1 MMWLAKSQSLRHWK
15 TARFSSLFCSL
26 TSSKCTLWW
35 FYQKERGVSQVHV
48 YALVV
53 MYVVRLG
60 LCVVNQLT
68 HTSFL
73 SLCCMLPYVI
83 TLLVFLSSVLCVWLW
98 LLLSGVL
105 SGGWFCRQHT
115 IIPFHMLKCCDL
127 SDNGVAAEDQTLFS
141 SVWSYLLWMLD
152 IMYIKMALCLGKY
165 IWLALKIEL
174 HFSSV
179 YTLLFTGFLG
189 LWSGSMEAD
198 IYGVLYGLL
207 KHGEHSCFAGSE
219 ADFSSSSSTGSIK
232 GRGTMA
238 NNSRGEKNCLSHR
251 WSIVPQDFGI
261 NTHSSFFIY
270 ININGEAHFIA
281 HLLGWFKM
289 LYHFVECFY
298 ISQVPSYSSSV
309 IASNQSCC
317 LVFSAL

>member
-1 MMWLAKSQSLRHWK
+1 MFRKIHLAGLENWMTFFQCIHLAFYRIFGSL
-15 TARFSSLFCSL
+15 
-26 TSSKCTLWW
+26 
-35 FYQKERGVSQVHV
+35 
-48 YALVV
+48 
-53 MYVVRLG
+53 
-60 LCVVNQLT
+60 
-68 HTSFL
+68 
-73 SLCCMLPYVI
+73 
-83 TLLVFLSSVLCVWLW
+83 VW
-98 LLLSGVL
+98 
-105 SGGWFCRQHT
+105 Q
-115 IIPFHMLKCCDL
+115 
-127 SDNGVAAEDQTLFS
+127 
-141 SVWSYLLWMLD
+141 Y
-152 IMYIKMALCLGKY
+152 
-165 IWLALKIEL
+165 
-174 HFSSV
+174 
-179 YTLLFTGFLG
+179 
-189 LWSGSMEAD
+189 GSRY

-238 NNSRGEKNCLSHR
+238 NNSTGKKNFLSHR
-251 WSIVPQDFGI
+251 WSIVPRDFGI

>member
-141 SVWSYLLWMLD
+141 SVWSSLLWMLD

-198 IYGVLYGLL
+198 IYMVFCMVYWNMENIHVLQAVRLTSAPPAVLEASRAVELWPTTPQG
-207 KHGEHSCFAGSE
+207 KRTSFHTGE
-219 ADFSSSSSTGSIK
+219 
-232 GRGTMA
+232 
-238 NNSRGEKNCLSHR
+238 
-251 WSIVPQDFGI
+251 V
-261 NTHSSFFIY
+261 
-270 ININGEAHFIA
+270 
-281 HLLGWFKM
+281 
-289 LYHFVECFY
+289 
-298 ISQVPSYSSSV
+298 
-309 IASNQSCC
+309 
-317 LVFSAL
+317 